1 MRILFLTLFVLI
13 FSSFSGIDT
22 PKDRWINDTYAN
34 MSEDERIGQLFMI
47 RAHSNKTA
55 EHVRAV
61 KNQIKKYH
69 VGSLCF
75 FQGTPEKQVK
85 LTNEYQ
91 KLSKTPLM
99 IAMDAEWG
107 LGMRLKESFS
117 FPRQLTLGAIQD
129 DQLIENMGEEIGKH
143 LRAVGAHINFAPVAD
158 VNNNPENPVINNRS
172 FGEDKYN
179 VAAKSI
185 AYMKGLQ
192 KANVLACAKHFPGH
206 GDTDTDSHYD
216 LPTINHTRERLD
228 ELELYPFKALS
239 DNGIGSMMIAHLHVP
254 AFDSRAKRP
263 STLSSKTI
271 KGVLQQYIGY
281 GGLIFTDA
289 LEMQGVAKNFK
300 PGVMEVEALLAGND
314 VLVLP
319 IDIDLAFNSVK
330 KALADGI
337 LLWSDIEAKVKKI
350 LAKKYDLGL
359 HVKPG
364 PIATSGVNEKVNNP
378 EATVIKSKLIEKA
391 ITLVRNDESILPI
404 RSMQKKFASLSI
416 GSKSPTVFQE
426 YLSRYTNVK
435 AHYLEKGAS
444 KGKMNATVNEL
455 SKYDHVFISLHDM
468 SKYASK
474 DFGLAQEQLDVIY
487 ELNTQNKV
495 TLVVFGSPYALK
507 YFSTIPSIV
516 VAYEEDPLFQQ
527 ITAEAIFGAHS
538 MMGKLPV
545 TAHASFPVNLS
556 IQTPNLLRLAYSIP
570 EAVGMSSDSL
580 LAIDSIV
587 NVMLKTKAT
596 PGCQIL
602 VAKDGKI
609 VFNKAY
615 GHHTTKKKRKVE
627 LDDIYDM
634 ASVTKIM
641 ASTISLMKLQDE
653 GKFHPSNRIMDY
665 LNMHDTINKRPL
677 IMEDVLAHHAKLAA
691 WVPFYISTMSTGKRP
706 KVLSKYYSKIP
717 DEKHGLKVTDNLF
730 LRNDYRDSIY
740 HRIMATELK
749 PTKKYKYSDLAFYI
763 SHLIINKLTDEW
775 LEDYVQQTFYR
786 PLGLTRTL
794 FRPKDVYSLD
804 DIVPTEEDNY
814 FRNQTVHGHVHDMGA
829 AMLGGVSG
837 HAGLFSTS
845 YEMAVL
851 GQMLLNGGY
860 YGGTQYL
867 TPQVVKQYT
876 TRYKDSTRRGL
887 GFDMKEL
894 NTKKKMNMSEDAT
907 PSTFGHLGF
916 TGTAVWMDPEN
927 NMTLVILA
935 NRTYPSMHN
944 NKYGKKNYRPKIHSV
959 LYKALMN

>member
-1 MRILFLTLFVLI
+1 MRILLLTTFVLI
-13 FSSFSGIDT
+13 FSSFSGVDT
-22 PKDRWINDTYAN
+22 PKDRWINETYSN
-34 MSEDERIGQLFMI
+34 MTEDQRIGQLFMI
-47 RAHSNKTA
+47 RAHSDKTQ

-75 FQGTPEKQVK
+75 FQGTPEKQAK

-107 LGMRLKESFS
+107 LGMRLKKSFS

-129 DQLIENMGEEIGKH
+129 DKLIESMGEEIGKH

-216 LPTINHTRERLD
+216 LPTISHPRDRLD
-228 ELELYPFKALS
+228 NLELYPFKALS

-254 AFDSRAKRP
+254 AFDARAKRP
-263 STLSSKTI
+263 STLSSNTI
-271 KGVLQQYIGY
+271 QGVLQQYIGY

-300 PGVMEVEALLAGND
+300 PGVMEVEALAAGND

-319 IDIDLAFNSVK
+319 IDMDLAFNSVK

-337 LLWSDIEAKVKKI
+337 LSWSDIEIKVKKI

-359 HVKPG
+359 NVKPK
-364 PIATSGVNEKVNNP
+364 IITVSAVDKKVNNT

-391 ITLVRNDESILPI
+391 ITVVRNDEVILPVKTMN
-404 RSMQKKFASLSI
+404 RKFASLSI
-416 GSKSPTVFQE
+416 GSKGTTVFQE
-426 YLSRYTNVK
+426 YLNRYTNVK
-435 AHYLEKGAS
+435 ELFLEKGAS
-444 KGKMNATVNEL
+444 QGKRNAVVNEL

-474 DFGLAQEQLDVIY
+474 DFGLSQDQLDVIY
-487 ELNTQNKV
+487 QLNTQNKI

-507 YFSTIPSIV
+507 YFSTIPSVV
-516 VAYEEDPLFQQ
+516 VAYEDGDMFQQ
-527 ITAEAIFGAHS
+527 ITAEAIFGAHA
-538 MMGKLPV
+538 MLGKLPV
-545 TAHASFPVNLS
+545 TAHVSYPANLG
-556 IQTPNLLRLAYSIP
+556 IQTPSLLRLAYSIP

-580 LAIDSIV
+580 LAIDSIAK
-587 NVMLKTKAT
+587 VMLKTKAT

-615 GHHTTKKKRKVE
+615 GHHTTKKKRKVS
-627 LDDIYDM
+627 LTDIYDV
-634 ASVTKIM
+634 ASVTKVM

-653 GKFHPSNRIMDY
+653 GKFHPSNKIKDY
-665 LNMHDTINKRPL
+665 LNMHDTINKREL
-677 IMEDVLAHHAKLAA
+677 VMEDVLAHHARLAA

-706 KVLSKYYSKIP
+706 KVLPKYYDKLPS
-717 DEKHGLKVTDNLF
+717 EKFALKVTDKLF
-730 LRNDYRDSIY
+730 LRSDYRDSIY
-740 HRIMATELK
+740 HRIMSTELK
-749 PTKKYKYSDLAFYI
+749 PTKRYKYSDLAFYI

-786 PLGLTRTL
+786 PLGLQRTL

-804 DIVPTEEDNY
+804 EIVPTEEDSY

-860 YGGTQYL
+860 YGGIQYL
-867 TPQVVKQYT
+867 SPQVVKQYT
-876 TRYKDSTRRGL
+876 SRYKDSTRRGL

-894 NTKKKMNMSEDAT
+894 NEKKKMNMSERAT

-916 TGTAVWMDPEN
+916 TGTAVWMDP
-927 NMTLVILA
+927 IL
-935 NRTYPSMHN
+935 YS
-944 NKYGKKNYRPKIHSV
+944 
-959 LYKALMN
+959 ALMN